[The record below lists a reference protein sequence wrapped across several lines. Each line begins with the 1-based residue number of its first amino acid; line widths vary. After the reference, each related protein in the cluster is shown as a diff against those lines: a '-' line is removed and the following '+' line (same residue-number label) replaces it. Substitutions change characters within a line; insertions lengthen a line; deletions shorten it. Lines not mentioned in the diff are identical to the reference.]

1 MQKWEYKYINLY
13 SITDLCKKLGIQY
26 TSDINTIFNFL
37 GSNGWE
43 LVTSSGDSNVV
54 FVFKRPVEN

>member
-13 SITDLCKKLGIQY
+13 NKDELCKMLGIRY
-26 TSDINTIFNFL
+26 TTDIDTIFNFL

-43 LVTSSGDSNVV
+43 LVTCSGDSNVV